1 LVSLPEKRDYYE
13 ILGVDRSASEAELKK
28 AYRNLAKKYHPD
40 VNPGDKEAEIKFK
53 EINEAY
59 EVLSDP
65 QKRQKYDRFGH
76 AGLDGSGFGGFN
88 GFGGFDFNFG
98 FDDLFEDFFGGSPF
112 GTRRRQKP
120 GPRRGADIKYT
131 LEITFNEAV
140 FGTNKEIRVTRLQT
154 CGKCSGTGA
163 KPGTSPQTCRHCNG
177 TGQVRH
183 AQATPFGQM
192 INMRTCDVCRGE
204 GTIISDPCDECR
216 GSGRQ
221 QKTSKIKVEIPAGI
235 DNGQTISLRGEGE
248 PGLRGGPPGDLYVNI
263 RVQPHPIFIRDGYDI
278 MCEIPITFT
287 QAALGAELEIPT
299 LEGTMKYSIPEGTQ
313 TGTVFRLRNK
323 GIKHLR
329 SNAKGDQFIK
339 VNVEVPKK
347 LTAKQK
353 ELLRQFADIS
363 GEDAFEQRK
372 NFFDKM
378 KDLFQ

>member
-1 LVSLPEKRDYYE
+1 
-13 ILGVDRSASEAELKK
+13 
-28 AYRNLAKKYHPD
+28 
-40 VNPGDKEAEIKFK
+40 
-53 EINEAY
+53 
-59 EVLSDP
+59 
-65 QKRQKYDRFGH
+65 
-76 AGLDGSGFGGFN
+76 
-88 GFGGFDFNFG
+88 
-98 FDDLFEDFFGGSPF
+98 
-112 GTRRRQKP
+112 
-120 GPRRGADIKYT
+120 
-131 LEITFNEAV
+131 
-140 FGTNKEIRVTRLQT
+140 
-154 CGKCSGTGA
+154 
-163 KPGTSPQTCRHCNG
+163 
-177 TGQVRH
+177 
-183 AQATPFGQM
+183 M

-221 QKTSKIKVEIPAGI
+221 QKTSKNKVEIPAGI

>member
-1 LVSLPEKRDYYE
+1 MPEKRDYYE